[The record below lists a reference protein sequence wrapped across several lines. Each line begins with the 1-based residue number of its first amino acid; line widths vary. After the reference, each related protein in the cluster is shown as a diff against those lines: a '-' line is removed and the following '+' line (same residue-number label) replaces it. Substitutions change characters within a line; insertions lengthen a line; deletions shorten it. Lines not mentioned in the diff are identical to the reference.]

1 MKGWEIARVSSQ
13 TQRLFN
19 IHKYCIS
26 CFDHIPLDSIKI
38 ALSII
43 CFMKHYEDRKTNYMI
58 KFGKLATSK
67 SKPKKLLNCRR
78 VMCVAAHVI
87 GVCSTHIYKR
97 GDSSKESNDKS
108 IFLKK

>member
-1 MKGWEIARVSSQ
+1 MK
-13 TQRLFN
+13 
-19 IHKYCIS
+19 
-26 CFDHIPLDSIKI
+26 D
-38 ALSII
+38 
-43 CFMKHYEDRKTNYMI
+43 YEDRKTNNMI
-58 KFGKLATSK
+58 KFGKPTSK

-108 IFLKK
+108 IFLKKCPRA